1 MRPLLE
7 IRGMCYIAPMR
18 EIRIHTQAL
27 LEPGAETVLALSPSR
42 HLIRVLRQGTG
53 ARVTLFNGDNREYL
67 AEITQADPQAA
78 RLRVLEERAANR
90 ESPLAVHLLAGISKG
105 ERMDFTVQKAVE
117 LGVASIRPVFCSATV
132 VRLDAD
138 KAEKRQQ
145 HWQDIAIAACEQSGR
160 NRVPRVLPAR
170 DFASALV
177 QAEPGLRLVLHGGAC
192 QGLRDLEHPRET
204 AVTLLIGPEGGLS
217 AMEIQTGEAAGFTGI
232 RLGPRILRTETAGMA
247 ALAAVQ
253 TLWGDW

>member
-1 MRPLLE
+1 
-7 IRGMCYIAPMR
+7 MCYIAGMR
-18 EIRIHTQAL
+18 EIRIHTQTPL
-27 LEPGAETVLALSPSR
+27 DPGIDIVLAASPSR
-42 HLIRVLRQGTG
+42 HLIRVLRQNAG

-67 AEITQADPQAA
+67 AEITQADPQAT
-78 RLRVLEERAANR
+78 RLRVLEVRTADR

-117 LGVASIRPVFCSATV
+117 LGVASIRPVFCAATV

-138 KAEKRQQ
+138 KAEKRRQ

-160 NRVPRVLPAR
+160 NRVPTVLPALN
-170 DFASALV
+170 FASGLV
-177 QAEPGLRLVLHGGAC
+177 QAEAGMRLVLHGGAG
-192 QGLRDLEHPRET
+192 QGLDDLEHPQDT
-204 AVTLLIGPEGGLS
+204 PVTLLIGPEGGLR
-217 AMEIQTGEAAGFTGI
+217 AAEVQAAEAAGFAGI

-253 TLWGDW
+253 ALWGDW